1 MTEKVVDRSANETP
15 KTSKDNHKYEFTD
28 EHITVVINGETHTLY
43 RIRATKDIIDESGN
57 VIAKKGDL
65 GGFIEKE
72 ENLDYHSNAWV
83 SDNAMVFGDAKVT
96 DSALVCENAKV
107 YGYAWVSGYAR
118 VSGNALVFEYA
129 RVSGHAKIQENAQV
143 FGRSFVGG
151 NALISGNAQ
160 VSGDATVTGDAVV
173 TDDAIITKNAW
184 VSGSAFINVRKTI
197 NGYRCVTGTTRDVF
211 SLLRSDNSKNNAFRN
226 VLRGSKDNDSY
237 EVINI

>member
-1 MTEKVVDRSANETP
+1 MTEKVVDRSANEIP

-43 RIRATKDIIDESGN
+43 RIKATKDIIDESGN
-57 VIAKKGDL
+57 IIAKKGDL

-160 VSGDATVTGDAVV
+160 VSGYAMITGDAVV
-173 TDDAIITKNAW
+173 TYDAIITENAW

-197 NGYRCVTGTTRDVF
+197 NGHRRVTGTTSAVF
-211 SLLRSDNSKNNAFRN
+211 SLLRSDDSKNDDSGYDFRN
-226 VLRGSKDNDSY
+226 VLRGSKDNYSY
-237 EVINI
+237 K